1 MLKRTIAAL
10 RRDGGLYPLSALA
23 VIIAAIAI
31 GAAYWSLI
39 GPAHFTVGV
48 APVKSVETDL
58 IEAFSHTLSDSNR
71 GARLNVRKFERLQD
85 AAHALE
91 TREVDLAVVRP
102 DLSLPTNGLTVAI
115 LRQEA
120 LFILYPAGQKIE
132 KVPDLAGKTIALVTR
147 NGADNAAIGAV
158 LDFYDVSA
166 RVRIDRLEEADIAGA
181 LSGGS
186 SIAAAAFV
194 ATPGDAEARRVA
206 RAIANGFGKPVKLLE
221 IGQSEAFSA
230 SHPGFAAIKI
240 PAGGLLAN
248 PVVPAEEA
256 SSIGVSWRL
265 MARAGLDRGPISV
278 LTERLFEGRSALAK
292 VSPVAMT
299 MKAPDSDD
307 ATSAVLPNHRGA
319 LDYFNREQLTFMDRY
334 GDWMWFGLFAAG
346 GVSSAFAW
354 IGQMFTRRRKEIVDQ
369 VLDRLCKILSE
380 ARRAQSHEELNAL
393 AQEIDRLVAICVRR
407 ARRSSAG
414 TRTMN
419 ALSMIIEAARDA
431 VRERRAELAAAP
443 QRFWQPPASQASP
456 QSSSEEKIEFPAKR

>member
-23 VIIAAIAI
+23 IILAALAI
-31 GAAYWSLI
+31 GAAYWFLI
-39 GPAHFTVGV
+39 GPSHLTVAV

-58 IEAFSHTLSDSNR
+58 IEAFAHTLSDSRR
-71 GARLNVRKFERLQD
+71 GARLNVRKYERLQD

-91 TREVDLAVVRP
+91 TKEVDLAVVRP

-120 LFILYPAGQKIE
+120 LFILYPTGQKIE
-132 KVPDLAGKTIALVTR
+132 KVPDLAGKTVALVAR
-147 NGADNAAIGAV
+147 NGADNAAISAV
-158 LDFYDVSA
+158 LDFYEVSA
-166 RVRIDRLEEADIAGA
+166 RVRIERIEESDIPRVLAEGRV
-181 LSGGS
+181 
-186 SIAAAAFV
+186 AAAAFV
-194 ATPGDAEARRVA
+194 ATPGDAETRRVA
-206 RAIANGFGKPVKLLE
+206 RAVANGFGKPVKLLE
-221 IGQSEAFSA
+221 IGQSEAFSSA
-230 SHPGFAAIKI
+230 HPGFAAIKI

-292 VSPVAMT
+292 YSPVAMT

-334 GDWMWFGLFAAG
+334 GDWLWFGLFAAG

-369 VLDRLCKILSE
+369 AVDRLCKILSE
-380 ARRAQSHEELNAL
+380 ARRAGTQEELNAL
-393 AQEIDRLVAICVRR
+393 AQEIDRLVSICVRR
-407 ARRSSAG
+407 ARRSTTD
-414 TRTMN
+414 TRTMS
-419 ALSMIIEAARDA
+419 ALTMIIDAARDA
-431 VRERRAELAAAP
+431 VRERREELAFAP
-443 QRFWQPPASQASP
+443 QRFSPHPAPQAIP
-456 QSSSEEKIEFPAKR
+456 QSSFAEKIEFPAKR

>member
-23 VIIAAIAI
+23 VILAAIAI
-31 GAAYWSLI
+31 GAAYWFLI
-39 GPAHFTVGV
+39 GPAHLAVGV

-58 IEAFSHTLSDSNR
+58 IEAFSQLLSDSRR
-71 GARLNVRKFERLQD
+71 GVRLSVRKFEQLQD

-91 TREVDLAVVRP
+91 AKEVDLAVVRP

-120 LFILYPAGQKIE
+120 LFILYPTGQKIE
-132 KVPDLAGKTIALVTR
+132 KVPDLAGKTLALVTR

-158 LDFYDVSA
+158 LDFYDVST
-166 RVRIDRLEEADIAGA
+166 RVRIERVEEADVGRVLA
-181 LSGGS
+181 SGR
-186 SIAAAAFV
+186 IAAAAFV
-194 ATPGDAEARRVA
+194 ATPGDAETRRVA

-278 LTERLFEGRSALAK
+278 LTERLFESRSALAK
-292 VSPVAMT
+292 ASPVAMT

-334 GDWMWFGLFAAG
+334 GDWLWFGLFAAG

-354 IGQMFTRRRKEIVDQ
+354 IGQMFTRRRKEVMDQ
-369 VLDRLCKILSE
+369 AFDRLCKILSD
-380 ARRAQSHEELNAL
+380 ARRAESQEDLAAL
-393 AQEIDRLVAICVRR
+393 AQEVDRLVSICVRR
-407 ARRSSAG
+407 ARRRTTDARMMSAL
-414 TRTMN
+414 M
-419 ALSMIIEAARDA
+419 LVIDAARAA
-431 VRERRAELAAAP
+431 VHERREELAAAP
-443 QRFWQPPASQASP
+443 RPDVKEANPPSP
-456 QSSSEEKIEFPAKR
+456 SAVKTGFPAKR